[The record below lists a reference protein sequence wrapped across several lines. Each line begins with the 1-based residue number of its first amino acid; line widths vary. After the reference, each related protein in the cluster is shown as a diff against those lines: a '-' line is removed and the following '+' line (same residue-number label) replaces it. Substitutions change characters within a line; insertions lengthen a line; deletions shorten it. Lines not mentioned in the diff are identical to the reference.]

1 MLMRELSF
9 RVRSLGSIKPVVPA
23 VDELGDWAKRH
34 AGASVDI
41 TTWEVEK
48 TIKSQR
54 PGIFFPAAGGMWY
67 CDRIFA
73 AFSNV
78 FQQSISGEFDLQT
91 TDISADCVIATEIQR
106 GCWWALPS
114 PQALH
119 LTDGYFGDEDV
130 AFEAIVTTMERV
142 CRVMRDNGISGHV
155 LLYDGTPDAIDL
167 EHFFGRQFLRYVPD
181 AFLET
186 VLEVQRDIVLPA
198 DTVSRLTELVDCY
211 IIRRVYVAEP
221 TIEALAEVCRL
232 FDPDDVFCAGT
243 APRESQETY
252 WKNLSELRVSVL
264 DI

>member
-9 RVRSLGSIKPVVPA
+9 RVRSLGSIEPA
-23 VDELGDWAKRH
+23 LPAAGELGDWAKGH
-34 AGASVDI
+34 VGTSVDI

-48 TIKSQR
+48 TIKSQKS
-54 PGIFFPAAGGMWY
+54 GLFFPAAGGIWY

-78 FQQSISGEFDLQT
+78 SQKLISGEFDLQM
-91 TDISADCVIATEIQR
+91 TDISADCVIATDIQR
-106 GCWWALPS
+106 GCWWAIPS

-119 LTDGYFGDEDV
+119 LTDGYFGDEDI
-130 AFEAIVTTMERV
+130 ALEAIVDAVERV

-155 LLYDGTPDAIDL
+155 LLYDGTPDTIDL
-167 EHFFGRQFLRYVPD
+167 EHFFGKRFLRYVPD

-186 VLEVQRDIVLPA
+186 VLEVQRDLVLSA

-221 TIEALAEVCRL
+221 TIEALVEVCRL

-243 APRESQETY
+243 APRENQGAY
-252 WKNLSELRVSVL
+252 WENLSKLRVSVL